1 MIIQKFGSKLKVF
14 PWFKKK
20 HMTSFRSVRHEEI
33 YGKRMW
39 DSENNTDCS
48 YRQIRCFYKAQ
59 AFHRHIVSMK
69 GQFTDKV
76 NTGTKQTQKWQN
88 EAMTSSQSYLSLQG
102 TNLINFP
109 MSLGY
114 LNQVSCAWRSI
125 NTQIQLKIKCVQSFP
140 FSNSLLK

>member
-20 HMTSFRSVRHEEI
+20 HMTSFKSVRHEEI

-69 GQFTDKV
+69 SQFTDKV

-88 EAMTSSQSYLSLQG
+88 EAIDFKSVLPQSSRYKFNKFPYIFRLFESSFMCLEVNKYTNTIENKMCSILSL
-102 TNLINFP
+102 L
-109 MSLGY
+109 
-114 LNQVSCAWRSI
+114 
-125 NTQIQLKIKCVQSFP
+125 
-140 FSNSLLK
+140 